1 MQIQLQTLKA
11 AHIAAAVKDIRYY
24 LRGILVEFRAQT
36 DVGDIKTIVAATDGH
51 MLFAAH
57 TVIHRDDVSEGLP
70 DVGTQIIIPGEVVK
84 ACKLRHK
91 SNPFVTLKQI
101 SETQWQ
107 LGDVLFTPIGGK
119 FPDYRR
125 VIPSCDMVAAA
136 PQAPAYYQPELLTR
150 ALSALRTHRNAPK
163 LTPALYQRGSDA
175 AVMHD
180 GTSDCVAVVM
190 PCRPGEQK
198 YQGFTA

>member
-24 LRGILVEFRAQT
+24 LTGVLVEFRAQT
-36 DVGDIKTIVAATDGH
+36 DVGDVKTIVAATDGH

-57 TVIHRDDVSEGLP
+57 TIIERDDVSEGLP
-70 DVGTQIIIPGEVVK
+70 DVGTQIIIPGDVVK

-107 LGDVLFTPIGGK
+107 LGDVLFTPIDGK

-125 VIPSCDMVAAA
+125 VIPSYDMVAAT
-136 PQAPAYYQPELLTR
+136 PQAPAYYQPDLLTR
-150 ALSALRTHRNAPK
+150 ALSALRTHRDAPK
-163 LTPALYQRGSDA
+163 LTPDLYQRGSDA

-180 GTSDCVAVVM
+180 GASDCVVVIM
-190 PCRPGEQK
+190 PCRPGEAK
-198 YQGFTA
+198 YQGFAA

>member
-11 AHIAAAVKDIRYY
+11 ARIAAAVKDVRYY
-24 LRGILVEFRAQT
+24 LNGVLVEFSAQNDAS
-36 DVGDIKTIVAATDGH
+36 DVKAVVAATDGH

-57 TVIHRDDVSEGLP
+57 TIVNRDDENEQAP
-70 DVGTQIIIPGEVVK
+70 DIGTQIIIPSDTIK

-101 SETQWQ
+101 SATQWQ
-107 LGDVLFTPIGGK
+107 LGDVLFTPIDGK

-125 VIPSCDMVAAA
+125 VIPSYDMVAAT

-163 LTPALYQRGSDA
+163 LTPDLYQRGSGA

-180 GTSDCVAVVM
+180 GKSDCVVVIM
-190 PCRPGEQK
+190 PCRPGETK
-198 YQGFTA
+198 YQGFAA

>member
-11 AHIAAAVKDIRYY
+11 AHIAAATKDIRYY
-24 LRGILVEFRAQT
+24 LNGVLVEFGAQDNDGNVRANV
-36 DVGDIKTIVAATDGH
+36 VGTDGH
-51 MLFAAH
+51 MLFACH
-57 TVIHRDDVSEGLP
+57 TAIALTDDEP
-70 DVGTQIIIPGEVVK
+70 APEIGTQIIIPRDIIK
-84 ACKLRHK
+84 AAKQARK
-91 SNPFVTLKQI
+91 NNPFVTLRKI
-101 SETQWQ
+101 NDAQWQ
-107 LGDVLFTPIGGK
+107 LGDTLFTPIGGK

-125 VIPSCDMVAAA
+125 VIPRYDDVHAKT
-136 PQAPAYYQPELLTR
+136 QEPAYYQPDLLTR
-150 ALSALRTHRNAPK
+150 ALDCLRVYRNAPK
-163 LTPALYQRGSDA
+163 LTPDLYQRGSDA